1 MSLGR
6 LIQEKSQPLRD
17 ISKNV
22 RSDLMG
28 DVPSDT
34 AGVKSVY
41 SPENAFYLLSLPAVN
56 KVYVFDLRG
65 ALEDGAFRAT
75 KWTAIALTA
84 FERLSDGTLY
94 MGKNTLG
101 IVQYGGF
108 QDAGNTYRM
117 NYFSNEQDF
126 GSPANEKFLKK
137 MRITVIGGSL
147 STAVLKWGYDYEE
160 SYAQET
166 FTFGSS
172 TIAQFGIAKYNTTA
186 EYSAGIT
193 INRPSVNASGSGTT
207 LSFGVETIINNSN
220 FSIQKIDILALI
232 GRLL

>member
-1 MSLGR
+1 
-6 LIQEKSQPLRD
+6 
-17 ISKNV
+17 
-22 RSDLMG
+22 
-28 DVPSDT
+28 
-34 AGVKSVY
+34 
-41 SPENAFYLLSLPAVN
+41 
-56 KVYVFDLRG
+56 
-65 ALEDGAFRAT
+65 
-75 KWTAIALTA
+75 
-84 FERLSDGTLY
+84 
-94 MGKNTLG
+94 
-101 IVQYGGF
+101 
-108 QDAGNTYRM
+108 
-117 NYFSNEQDF
+117 
-126 GSPANEKFLKK
+126 
-137 MRITVIGGSL
+137 L

-172 TIAQFGIAKYNTTA
+172 TIAQFGIAEYNTTA